1 MTKSQRDVSLPISTG
16 HRADHSDG
24 GEKKLVGSRLDPTTF
39 LKSRQRRV
47 NLPIRPPS
55 IGAWHWPME
64 PRRRRLLIFAEA
76 VSLAHVARAITLA
89 QSLDSARYEVHLVC
103 DPRYLSLFDELD
115 FPVHTI
121 RSIESDVFHDRL
133 ANGNPLYTTMELR
146 QYVQEDLRVMTEWE
160 PDLVVGDFR
169 LSLSVSARLSGVPY
183 ATVTNAYWSPYA
195 RPRFLVP
202 ELPITERFGPRLA
215 QGLFSLMRP
224 FVFAHH
230 ASALNRVRRDY
241 GLPSVGH
248 DLAHVFSEADYTLYA
263 DLPQV
268 VPMVNPAPHHHYI
281 GPVVWSFGRRPYWW
295 SSLRDNVR
303 TAYVTMGTSGKG
315 TLAKMVAHSL
325 ASMGWQVLMA
335 TADRETIA
343 GVHGSVLVADYLPG
357 MQAASRADLVVCNGG
372 SATVYQALAAGT
384 PVLGIPMNL
393 DQYLMV
399 DYIRRF
405 GAGEYVRAG
414 VAKPELVTHLIR
426 RMVESAQYKT
436 RAAHLRDQIF
446 RCRTGDRFQAC
457 IDGILC
463 TGPVVP
469 SDRHPTI
476 SV

>member
-1 MTKSQRDVSLPISTG
+1 
-16 HRADHSDG
+16 
-24 GEKKLVGSRLDPTTF
+24 
-39 LKSRQRRV
+39 
-47 NLPIRPPS
+47 
-55 IGAWHWPME
+55 
-64 PRRRRLLIFAEA
+64 
-76 VSLAHVARAITLA
+76 
-89 QSLDSARYEVHLVC
+89 LDSARYEVHLVC
-103 DPRYLSLFDELD
+103 DPRYLSLFDELG

-146 QYVQEDLRVMTEWE
+146 LYVQEDLRVMTEWE

-248 DLAHVFSEADYTLYA
+248 DLAYVFSEADYTLYA

-295 SSLRDNVR
+295 PSLRNNVR
-303 TAYVTMGTSGKG
+303 TAYVTP
-315 TLAKMVAHSL
+315 
-325 ASMGWQVLMA
+325 
-335 TADRETIA
+335 DR
-343 GVHGSVLVADYLPG
+343 
-357 MQAASRADLVVCNGG
+357 R
-372 SATVYQALAAGT
+372 
-384 PVLGIPMNL
+384 
-393 DQYLMV
+393 
-399 DYIRRF
+399 
-405 GAGEYVRAG
+405 
-414 VAKPELVTHLIR
+414 
-426 RMVESAQYKT
+426 
-436 RAAHLRDQIF
+436 
-446 RCRTGDRFQAC
+446 
-457 IDGILC
+457 
-463 TGPVVP
+463 
-469 SDRHPTI
+469 
-476 SV
+476 